1 MQVEFSV
8 NFSFG
13 NLLEICEK
21 SGIGLHSMFNEHFGI
36 SVVENISAGL
46 VTIANN
52 SGGPK
57 MDIISDGRN
66 GFLAASAN
74 EYAELLHQIIKMDNE
89 ALRTIRTNGR
99 KEMKKFSD
107 EQFQVTLSS
116 AFSNIVI

>member
-1 MQVEFSV
+1 MY
-8 NFSFG
+8 
-13 NLLEICEK
+13 
-21 SGIGLHSMFNEHFGI
+21 NEHFGI

-57 MDIISDGRN
+57 LDIISDGRN
-66 GFLAASAN
+66 GFLAATAE
-74 EYAELLHQIIKMDNE
+74 EYAELLYKIIKMDNE
-89 ALRTIRTNGR
+89 TLSSIRTNGR
-99 KEMKKFSD
+99 KDMKRFSD